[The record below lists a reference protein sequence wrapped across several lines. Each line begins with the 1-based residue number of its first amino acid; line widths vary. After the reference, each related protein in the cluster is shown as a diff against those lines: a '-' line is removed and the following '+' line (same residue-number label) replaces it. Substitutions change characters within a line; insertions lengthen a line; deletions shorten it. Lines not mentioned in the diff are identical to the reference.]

1 MELYEIELKK
11 AVDRLRA
18 LGRNEDDFAFA
29 MAYLPPDPDGGA
41 MYTVRYE
48 IEITDRK
55 TSKSLI
61 TVGGI
66 GLDWVGYF
74 AEALEGGHFD

>member
-11 AVDRLRA
+11 AVDRLRVD
-18 LGRNEDDFAFA
+18 GRREDEFSFQ
-29 MAYLPPDPDGGA
+29 MAYLPPDTDGGA

-48 IEITDRK
+48 IVIINRK
-55 TSKSLI
+55 TSISLI
-61 TVGGI
+61 AVGGI

>member
-11 AVDRLRA
+11 AGETLRA
-18 LGRNEDDFAFA
+18 CGRNEDDFTFD
-29 MAYLPPDPDGGA
+29 MSYLPPDPDGGA
-41 MYTVRYE
+41 MYTVRYA
-48 IEITDRK
+48 IEITDIM

-61 TVGGI
+61 AIGGI

-74 AEALEGGHFD
+74 EEALESGHFD